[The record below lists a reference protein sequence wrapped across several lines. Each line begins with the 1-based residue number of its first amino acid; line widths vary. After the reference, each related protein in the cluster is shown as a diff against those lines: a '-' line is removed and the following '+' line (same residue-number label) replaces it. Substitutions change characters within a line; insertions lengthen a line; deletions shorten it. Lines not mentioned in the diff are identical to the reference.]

1 MRDLQLKYGCNPH
14 QKPASV
20 YMREGDLPI
29 TILNGNP
36 SLINF
41 MDALNGWQLVKE
53 LRAATGLPAAAS
65 FKHVSP
71 AGAAVGLPL
80 SDTLKKAYHIKADKL
95 SPVACAYARARGA
108 DRVSSFGDFAAISD
122 RVDVDTARL
131 LSQEVSDGIIA
142 PAYDNEALEI
152 LKAKKKGSYV
162 IMRMDPDYEPAEMES
177 RDIYGITVEQKRN
190 DAVISRDTFS
200 NIVTENKTMTDSA
213 IRDLIVSYI
222 TLKYTQSNSI
232 CFAYDG
238 QVIGCGAGQ
247 QSRIHCT
254 RLAASKADIW
264 FLRQHP
270 QVLGLRFREGIK
282 RPEIDNAID
291 LYLRDDIS
299 DMEYKEWEKLFEVVP
314 ERLTKQEKE
323 AWLSRFTDVAYGSD
337 AFIPFRDNIDRAA
350 KSGVRYVAQAGGS
363 TRDEDVIRAC
373 NEYGMVMCFTG
384 LRLFHH

>member
-1 MRDLQLKYGCNPH
+1 MRDLKIKYGCNPH
-14 QKPASV
+14 QKPASI
-20 YMREGDLPI
+20 YMKEGELPV
-29 TILNGNP
+29 TVLNGNP
-36 SLINF
+36 SMINF
-41 MDALNGWQLVKE
+41 MDGLNGWQLVRE
-53 LRAATGLPAAAS
+53 LKMATGLPAAAS

-80 SDTLKKAYHIKADKL
+80 SDALKKAYHITAESL

-122 RVDVDTARL
+122 KVDVDTAKL
-131 LSQEVSDGIIA
+131 LSREVSDGIIA
-142 PAYDNEALEI
+142 PDYDNEALEI
-152 LKAKKKGSYV
+152 LKAKKKGNYV
-162 IMRMDPDYEPAEMES
+162 ILRMDPDYAPAEIES
-177 RDIYGITVEQKRN
+177 RDIFGITIEQKRN
-190 DAVISRDTFS
+190 NAIISRDTFS
-200 NIVTENKTMTDSA
+200 NIVTENKNLTEAA
-213 IRDLIVSYI
+213 IRDLLVSYI

-254 RLAASKADIW
+254 RLAATKADIW

-270 QVLGLRFREGIK
+270 QVLGMRFKEGIK
-282 RPEIDNAID
+282 RPEMDNAID
-291 LYLRDDIS
+291 LYLRNDIS
-299 DMEYKEWEKLFEVVP
+299 EMEYKEWEKLFEVVP
-314 ERLTKQEKE
+314 EKLTRKEKE
-323 AWLSRFTDVAYGSD
+323 AWLSQFTEVAYGSD

-350 KSGVRYVAQAGGS
+350 KSGVNFVAQPGGS